1 MKRKASEAIGLNVPK
16 GLTRQGRKAAFL
28 IRRYCIDND
37 MVNNEKL
44 FRTPEEWTGR
54 GEKYGEGAVLI
65 LIHECCEAGEAL
77 SHDKA
82 YEAPRPYHLLNELTE
97 KLRDEGFFME
107 EMYRWAAAV
116 YEN

>member
-1 MKRKASEAIGLNVPK
+1 MVKVNDVLGLDVPT
-16 GLTRQGRKAAFL
+16 GLTRKGRKAAFL
-28 IRRYCIDND
+28 IRRFCIDHD
-37 MVNNEKL
+37 LVNNEKL
-44 FRTPEEWTGR
+44 FCTPREWTGR
-54 GEKYGEGAVLI
+54 GEDYGQGAVLI

-82 YEAPRPYHLLNELTE
+82 YDAPRPYHLLNELTK